1 MKRFLTL
8 LTIALSLVIIN
19 HSCKPKE
26 EELGSIYGV
35 VTDKATGEPVKNA
48 NVQLRPSGETSLTG
62 IDGRYEFLDLKNGN
76 YSITVSKTGYTDLV
90 DDYVITVEGSKEM
103 RRDVQIEK
111 LPAALRVVDDSG
123 NDINELDFG
132 SSNDDLSRMF
142 SIFNDGVNTL
152 NYSIVKTAAW
162 ITSISSESGTLQA
175 GATMPIVVVIDR
187 DKMSVGDNKTTL
199 HITSNDGSK
208 QMTIKAEKLGKVS
221 TLEAEEVNSNE
232 AILKACVNIDVPYS
246 ERGFYYGTNTNSLT
260 KVVVDGTG
268 MGVYKHQ
275 LYNLEE
281 GKKYYY
287 KAYLINN
294 SETVYG
300 EMKEFTTKA
309 FFIAQ
314 GCGPGGCDLMVCTET
329 LGMAMWSTIGLD
341 DLSSIDFSHID
352 GHINMNLLKNYC
364 QDLSYFPAAQQCAQ
378 KGSDWYFPSVEEFKN
393 IYNKYYDKFPKDQ
406 FFWTSTYVGYDYC
419 VDENGEIGGQYYSVY
434 TLHRFEEDGQGYYGW
449 WPRPIN
455 ASKVYVLP
463 VKRAN

>member
-8 LTIALSLVIIN
+8 LTIALSLVLIN

-26 EELGSIYGV
+26 EPGSIYGV

-48 NVQLRPSGETSLTG
+48 NVQLRPTGETSLTG
-62 IDGRYEFLDLKNGN
+62 TDGRYEFLDVKNGE
-76 YSITVSKTGYTDLV
+76 YSISVSKTGYTNLV
-90 DDYVITVEGSKEM
+90 DDYVIIVDGPKEM

-162 ITSISSESGTLQA
+162 ITSISSESGTLHA
-175 GATMPIVVVIDR
+175 GTTMPIVVVIDR
-187 DKMSVGDNKTTL
+187 DKMSVGENKTTL

-208 QMTIKAEKLGKVS
+208 QMTIKAEKLGEVS
-221 TLEAEEVNSNE
+221 TLEAEEVNYTK

-275 LYNLEE
+275 LYNLEK

-300 EMKEFTTKA
+300 EVKEFSTLKDPYNGREYVDLGLPSGLKWATCNSGAGSPEEYGNYLNFEEAKDATWGGNWRCPTKSEWEELKSNCAWTWTTKD
-309 FFIAQ
+309 
-314 GCGPGGCDLMVCTET
+314 GVKGYEVVGSNGN
-329 LGMAMWSTIGLD
+329 
-341 DLSSIDFSHID
+341 SIF
-352 GHINMNLLKNYC
+352 L
-364 QDLSYFPAAQQCAQ
+364 PAAGYRDGSSLSAVGNAGGYWSSTPYPYNSEGAYYLQFDSSGQIM
-378 KGSDWYFPSVEEFKN
+378 KGRLRYCGLSVRLVAK
-393 IYNKYYDKFPKDQ
+393 
-406 FFWTSTYVGYDYC
+406 
-419 VDENGEIGGQYYSVY
+419 
-434 TLHRFEEDGQGYYGW
+434 
-449 WPRPIN
+449 
-455 ASKVYVLP
+455 
-463 VKRAN
+463 

>member
-1 MKRFLTL
+1 MKKILTL
-8 LTIALSLVIIN
+8 LTIALSLVFVN
-19 HSCKPKE
+19 HSCKPDPE
-26 EELGSIYGV
+26 EEPGSIYGV

-152 NYSIVKTAAW
+152 NYQVIKTAAW

-208 QMTIKAEKLGKVS
+208 QMTIKAKKISDIS
-221 TLEAEEVNSNE
+221 TLDATNVTHDK
-232 AILKACVNIDVPYS
+232 ATLKACINRDVIYS
-246 ERGFYYGTNTNSLT
+246 ERGFYYGSDINNLS
-260 KVVVDGTG
+260 KVVVDGGG
-268 MGVYKHQ
+268 MGNYTYQ
-275 LYNLEE
+275 LKNLEE
-281 GKKYYY
+281 NRKYYC
-287 KAYLINN
+287 KAYMVKDT
-294 SETVYG
+294 ETVYG
-300 EMKEFTTKA
+300 EVKEFSTLKDPYN
-309 FFIAQ
+309 
-314 GCGPGGCDLMVCTET
+314 GHEYVDL
-329 LGMAMWSTIGLD
+329 GLPSG
-341 DLSSIDFSHID
+341 LKWATCNVGANSPEEF
-352 GHINMNLLKNYC
+352 GNLLNFSDAYDATWGGPWRTPTLDEFNELISNCSWVWTTQYGLPGCKVTGSNGNSIF
-364 QDLSYFPAAQQCAQ
+364 LHAQFYL
-378 KGSDWYFPSVEEFKN
+378 D
-393 IYNKYYDKFPKDQ
+393 YNHPDYYLGKY
-406 FFWTSTYVGYDYC
+406 WSSTGF
-419 VDENGEIGGQYYSVY
+419 YYSLYFDSSSVY
-434 TLHRFEEDGQGYYGW
+434 MQKEGNTSNTLSVRLVAE
-449 WPRPIN
+449 
-455 ASKVYVLP
+455 
-463 VKRAN
+463 

>member
-1 MKRFLTL
+1 MKKFLTL
-8 LTIALSLVIIN
+8 LTIALSLVFIN

-26 EELGSIYGV
+26 EEPGSIYGV

-48 NVQLRPSGETSLTG
+48 NVQLRPTGETSLTG
-62 IDGRYEFLDLKNGN
+62 IDGRYEFLDVKNGE
-76 YSITVSKTGYTDLV
+76 YSISVSKTGYTNLV
-90 DDYVITVEGSKEM
+90 DDYVITVDGPKEM

-111 LPAALRVVDDSG
+111 LPAALRVVDDRG

-162 ITSISSESGTLQA
+162 ITSVSSESGTLQA
-175 GATMPIVVVIDR
+175 GTTMPIVVVIDR
-187 DKMSVGDNKTTL
+187 DKMSVGENKTTL

-208 QMTIKAEKLGKVS
+208 QMTIKAEKLGEVS
-221 TLEAEEVNSNE
+221 TLEAEEVNYTK
-232 AILKACVNIDVPYS
+232 ATLRACVNIDVPYS

-275 LYNLEE
+275 LYNLEK

-300 EMKEFTTKA
+300 SVKEFDTKIDIHNGHEYVNLGLPSGLKWATCNSGAASPEEYGNYLDFYEAEDATWGGNWRCPTKSEWEELKSNCEWTWTTKDGVKGYEVVGYNGNSIFLPA
-309 FFIAQ
+309 A
-314 GCGPGGCDLMVCTET
+314 GCRSGSSLDYVGSRGYYWSSSYSYIPGYNIEPYRLYFNSSGQDVYSHY
-329 LGMAMWSTIGLD
+329 GNP
-341 DLSSIDFSHID
+341 DLSVR
-352 GHINMNLLKNYC
+352 LV
-364 QDLSYFPAAQQCAQ
+364 A
-378 KGSDWYFPSVEEFKN
+378 E
-393 IYNKYYDKFPKDQ
+393 
-406 FFWTSTYVGYDYC
+406 
-419 VDENGEIGGQYYSVY
+419 
-434 TLHRFEEDGQGYYGW
+434 
-449 WPRPIN
+449 
-455 ASKVYVLP
+455 
-463 VKRAN
+463 